1 MKKMKNSKTS
11 ERLQKTIQHFIGLE
25 EYEPLEDFLK
35 DFFAELDKI
44 PQEYREKA
52 VVSKIVEDGYDG
64 HEVQIEIYYSRP
76 ETDEE
81 YTERLMEYEISK
93 QMKEQKEKETL
104 KRLKEKYEGGKS

>member
-1 MKKMKNSKTS
+1 MKKNKTPK
-11 ERLQKTIQHFIGLE
+11 RLNKTIQHFIGLE

-35 DFFAELDKI
+35 GFFEELDKI

-52 VVSKIVEDGYDG
+52 VVSKVVTDGYDG

-81 YTERLMEYEISK
+81 YTERLLGYEMSK
-93 QMKEQKEKETL
+93 KAEEQQERKLLEKL
-104 KRLKEKYEGGKS
+104 KKKYEGGKS